1 MSISDIFRKQDK
13 KPLGL
18 YIHIPFCRS
27 KCEYCDF
34 CSFVPN
40 NKAVV
45 EHYTDALLL
54 QMEDWRE
61 KCKPYEID
69 SVYIGGGTPT
79 YLDLPHLQRIIEGV
93 YRNFKVKKN
102 AEFSIEANPAT
113 VELEDLR
120 RLRRLGVNRLS
131 IGMQSAVPGELK
143 ALGRT
148 HTVAESE
155 QAFNDARRAGFD
167 NISIDLMYGIPEQS
181 VDYFMQ
187 TLSIVASR
195 APEHISLYALKI
207 EDGTPFARRRETLA
221 LPGEDAEYDM
231 YMRAVDYLDA
241 RGYKRYEISN
251 FSVPGYESKHN
262 LKYWH
267 CDEYLGLGASAH
279 SYFGR
284 ERFSSTRVVRD
295 YIDGLEIIG
304 SDINIIASC
313 DKIRSRESMDEYVML
328 GMRLEE
334 GICVRDFDARFG
346 VSFKEKYGVLLDEY
360 IKDGFVTFD
369 GERYRF
375 TSNGMFVSNYIL
387 SSVLDLGV
395 SGK

>member
-1 MSISDIFRKQDK
+1 MSFDLRKK
-13 KPLGL
+13 KKKTLGL
-18 YIHIPFCRS
+18 YIHIPFCKS

-40 NKAVV
+40 NEAVI

-61 KCKPYEID
+61 KCRPYEID
-69 SVYIGGGTPT
+69 TIYIGGGTPT
-79 YLDLPHLQRIIEGV
+79 YLDLPHMQRIIDGV
-93 YRNFKVKKN
+93 WRNFKIAKN
-102 AEFSIEANPAT
+102 AEFSMESNPAT
-113 VELEDLR
+113 VTLEGLR

-131 IGMQSAVPGELK
+131 IGMQSSSDAELK

-148 HTVAESE
+148 HSVAESE
-155 QAFNDARRAGFD
+155 AAFNDARRAGFD
-167 NISIDLMYGIPEQS
+167 NISVDLMYGIPQQN
-181 VDYFMQ
+181 VDSFMNS
-187 TLSIVASR
+187 LAFVASR

-207 EDGTPFARRRETLA
+207 EDGTPFARRRETLV

-241 RGYKRYEISN
+241 RGYNRYEISN
-251 FSVPGYESKHN
+251 FAKPGCESRHN

-304 SDINIIASC
+304 SDINIVASC

-328 GMRLEE
+328 GMRLDE
-334 GICVRDFDARFG
+334 GINIRKFDERFG
-346 VSFKEKYGVLLDEY
+346 VSFEEKYGHLLDEY
-360 IKDGFVTFD
+360 VKDGFVVRD
-369 GERYRF
+369 GESYRF

-395 SGK
+395 EE